1 MEANVVRTVLQNLG
15 RLRKEIVPK
24 RYLEPSRKHQILSIQ
39 CFYNFFI
46 DETFEPSI
54 SQQNLPLVSIQIDE
68 VESDTTQLTG
78 GWIPSSPFTLATT
91 AVQSANDPH
100 QIPQI
105 YELAFLIPPILGA
118 ILDTLD
124 TTPVSTISSE
134 IHLRFFNFLDLLASS
149 KLDLYNDLLEII
161 AYQGHNSRRLAV
173 ASLAKLWPKAVGHTV
188 ISTPLFSTGSVPIP
202 ESAYMHQ
209 FMPWYFNPKHRQVR
223 VNEILHD
230 NCRSC
235 SKIINGFALL
245 CPCCVTAVHFN
256 CYDYAE
262 GNYEVQYSMAN
273 DPRVQRVAMCRFSYL
288 EADRKKTRNEISEGP
303 HIFQVANWFTLC
315 LCFVCRK
322 PLWGC
327 LSQGVKCQRCPIA
340 LHLECRG
347 SLSTHSLLRQ
357 CGVVVTSDHMT
368 IDWAELRRSCLEYF
382 PILKCARDQLKS
394 SSYEEISI
402 FLGVLQTQL
411 QILIN
416 GIAFGTLAVLQNGV
430 HVAHDSN
437 HDIEPFELHAT
448 VKTCEELIDT
458 GKLVF
463 SSMTQQFIE
472 DTNVEMVKPSIMFD
486 WSYLEYVTSAV
497 KSSLPHNGDPHHA
510 ASEFLSINNPIDHP
524 ATPDRIAH
532 LYVSA
537 PLSHLR
543 SILGL
548 DFSLHSD
555 QAAKFLL
562 NQLHHLSFVERQ
574 DRSAHSFQDLT
585 LEKDVPCVF
594 PLPLGLDLSTNVE
607 TLVCSVESSLSDLDL
622 SINEFGFLLLT
633 RRFWPSGLASEYGLK
648 RLTRTI
654 ISWILDEACDL
665 FYFYFFKK
673 K

>member
-1 MEANVVRTVLQNLG
+1 M
-15 RLRKEIVPK
+15 
-24 RYLEPSRKHQILSIQ
+24 
-39 CFYNFFI
+39 FYNPFI
-46 DETFEPSI
+46 DEALSPSNL
-54 SQQNLPLVSIQIDE
+54 QQNLPLVSIQIDE
-68 VESDTTQLTG
+68 VESNVTQPAG
-78 GWIPSSPFTLATT
+78 GWTPSFPFTLSTT

-100 QIPQI
+100 QISQI
-105 YELAFLIPPILGA
+105 YELAFLIPPILGT

-124 TTPVSTISSE
+124 TTPASTISSE
-134 IHLRFFNFLDLLASS
+134 IHSRFGNLLDLLASS

-161 AYQGHNSRRLAV
+161 AYRGHNSRRLAV
-173 ASLAKLWPKAVGHTV
+173 ASLAELWPKAVGHTV
-188 ISTPLFSTGSVPIP
+188 ISRPLFSADSVRIP
-202 ESAYMHQ
+202 ESAYVHQ

-223 VNEILHD
+223 INEILHD

-235 SKIINGFALL
+235 SKIIDGFALL
-245 CPCCVTAVHFN
+245 CPCCVTAVHFD

-288 EADRKKTRNEISEGP
+288 EADRKKTRREISEGS

-327 LSQGVKCQRCPIA
+327 LSQGIKCQRCPIA
-340 LHLECRG
+340 LHLNCRG
-347 SLSTHSLLRQ
+347 SLNTQNLSRQ
-357 CGVVVTSDHMT
+357 CGVVVTSDDMN

-382 PILKCARDQLKS
+382 PILKSTRDQLNS
-394 SSYEEISI
+394 SSYEEIAT
-402 FLGVLQTQL
+402 FLSVLRTQL
-411 QILIN
+411 HLLIN
-416 GIAFGTLAVLQNGV
+416 GVAFGTLVVLQNGV
-430 HVAHDSN
+430 QVAHDRN
-437 HDIEPFELHAT
+437 HDIKPFELHTT

-458 GKLVF
+458 GELVF

-472 DTNVEMVKPSIMFD
+472 DTNMEMAKPSIMFD

-497 KSSLPHNGDPHHA
+497 KSSLPQKGDPHHL
-510 ASEFLSINNPIDHP
+510 ASEFLSINNPTYHP

-532 LYVSA
+532 PYVSA

-562 NQLHHLSFVERQ
+562 NQLHHLSFVEKQ

-607 TLVCSVESSLSDLDL
+607 TLVCAVESSLSDLDL

-633 RRFWPSGLASEYGLK
+633 RRFWPSGLASEYSLK
-648 RLTRTI
+648 RLTRRI

-665 FYFYFFKK
+665 FFK
-673 K
+673 